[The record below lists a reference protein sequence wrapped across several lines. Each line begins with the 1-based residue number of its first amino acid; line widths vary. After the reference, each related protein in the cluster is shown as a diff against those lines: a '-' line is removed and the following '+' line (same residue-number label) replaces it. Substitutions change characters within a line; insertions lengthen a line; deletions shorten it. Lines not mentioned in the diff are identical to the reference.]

1 MIAITHITFAVA
13 TSLMLGAES
22 TTTIALVGIGSLLP
36 DIDHPRSTVGVIFSP
51 ISIYLNKKVGH
62 RTLTHSLLLWVPLNL
77 IGLYFYKPLFFITM
91 GAISH
96 LVLDSWNVSG
106 IMLFNPFS
114 EKLFVL
120 AGRNYRIRSGSRSEL
135 ILIVIFLFMSLM
147 MGHVNKL
154 GGARI
159 IIQTTMASYN
169 MAYENYLKK
178 GLNISYIEGKLRFPN
193 GYIKEGK
200 WLVIGKNSRYME
212 LTILDESTDELI
224 KIYQDAEFL
233 KAVLKPTKDKWETIK
248 VSVPMKLKK
257 GTVYFKSGKN
267 WRKAAAGSTVY
278 GYIIYRDYIE
288 LTEFEKSYG
297 ATRFTMKSCKGL

>member
-1 MIAITHITFAVA
+1 MEVFTVIALTHITFAVA
-13 TSLMLGAES
+13 TSLMLGATS
-22 TTTIALVGIGSLLP
+22 ITTITLVGIGSLLP
-36 DIDHPRSTVGVIFSP
+36 DIDHPKSTVGKLLLP

-62 RTLTHSLLLWVPLNL
+62 RTLTHSLLVWVPLNL

-106 IMLFNPFS
+106 VMLFNPFS

-120 AGRNYRIRSGSRSEL
+120 AGRNYRIRSGSRPEL
-135 ILIVIFLFMSLM
+135 ILITIFLFMSLM
-147 MGHVNKL
+147 MGHINTL

-169 MAYENYLKK
+169 MAYENHLKQ

-193 GYIKEGK
+193 GYIEKGR
-200 WLVIGKNSRYME
+200 WLVIGKNSNYME
-212 LTILDESTDELI
+212 LTIFDESTDKLI

-233 KAVLKPTKDKWETIK
+233 KAVLKPTADQWETIK
-248 VSVPMKLKK
+248 VSAPMKLKK
-257 GTVYFKSGKN
+257 GTVYFKSGRSWK
-267 WRKAAAGSTVY
+267 KAAAGSIVY

-288 LTEFEKSYG
+288 LTEFEKSYEY
-297 ATRFTMKSCKGL
+297 

>member
-1 MIAITHITFAVA
+1 MIALTHITFAVA
-13 TSLMLGAES
+13 TSLMLGATS
-22 TTTIALVGIGSLLP
+22 TTTITLVGIGSLLP
-36 DIDHPRSTVGVIFSP
+36 DIDHPKSTVGKLFLP

-62 RTLTHSLLLWVPLNL
+62 RTLTHSLLVWVPLNL

-106 IMLFNPFS
+106 VMLFNPFS

-120 AGRNYRIRSGSRSEL
+120 AGRNYRIRSGSRPEL
-135 ILIVIFLFMSLM
+135 ILITIFLFMSLV
-147 MGHVNKL
+147 MGHINTL

-169 MAYENYLKK
+169 MAYENYLKQ

-193 GYIKEGK
+193 GYIEEGR

-212 LTILDESTDELI
+212 LTVLDEKTNKI
-224 KIYQDAEFL
+224 IRIYQDAEFL
-233 KAVLKPTKDKWETIK
+233 KAILKPTTDQWETIK
-248 VSVPMKLKK
+248 LSSPMELIEGEVFFKTGKSWKRAEK
-257 GTVYFKSGKN
+257 GAVIF
-267 WRKAAAGSTVY
+267 
-278 GYIIYRDYIE
+278 GYIIYRDLIE
-288 LTEFEKSYG
+288 LEEFQRSYEY
-297 ATRFTMKSCKGL
+297 